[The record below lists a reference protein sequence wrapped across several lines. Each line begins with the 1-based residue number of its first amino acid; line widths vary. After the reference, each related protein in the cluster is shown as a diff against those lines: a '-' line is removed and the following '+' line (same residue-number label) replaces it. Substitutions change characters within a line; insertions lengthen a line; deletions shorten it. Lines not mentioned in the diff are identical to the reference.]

1 MKNINGINR
10 TPYNEKQ
17 EIQAYVIG
25 VLKYNNDIRN
35 SILNKNIGKYSL
47 YKDPLTPSIGEYY
60 DVYQK
65 EDKYFS
71 PIASN
76 GLLDYTINPSSK
88 LGSVLNEKYGRQYD
102 NIEYFNVLNPNPS
115 MMHRWNDKYE
125 NYIKYISETYGH
137 EIKFNEFLLNLLGE
151 NDIKYVLSNNR
162 VGVVK
167 DINVAYSLAGVMM
180 TNINNLSGKDTPL
193 GTFAN
198 KMYALT
204 LKNGAYFNS
213 LRKTKYITPSLISEY
228 GNNLT
233 NINKLSDMFPLSND
247 NGRLAY
253 DIGYGN
259 FIGDETQVSVS
270 EYYYNN
276 TVYNDIDNLI
286 NKDIET
292 WRYNRISPYVRY
304 SLSSNKSDIILITD
318 TENEPLTKNVMGNK
332 SYQVYS
338 EGDSNGE
345 SNKNI
350 SYEINSAY
358 YNSFDSTNVYEK
370 KNNTLLDKTNKLF
383 NNRKIGTLIGR
394 FHSTSDTDSSDK
406 IASLTQTAISNYGIS
421 HGRNLLKKGRD
432 GTIFSEDSVNGY
444 NNPYCRV
451 WTFHHQYATIKDLI
465 RPFINE
471 EDEVYDIESLQNDQI
486 FSRHKDGAKHLANNT
501 VLGSNGFVNI
511 TPTNDGVSIKKCM
524 FSIENLAWK
533 DVLKT
538 DNNISSEQIGPL
550 GGRIMWFPPY
560 NIKFSENSNVSWNS
574 NDFIGRGEKIYTYVN
589 TERIGTLSFSLLID
603 HPSII
608 DYWGKNKT
616 GEQEN
621 EDDLLRFFAGC
632 NMLDLSDIP
641 FDEEIDNNSESISSE
656 PKETIPEGKNIVFYT
671 YFPNNY
677 TGKDDL
683 PNNNVSDINSLLYL
697 FYGRGAQKNSLI
709 DIDAAKLNDIVNYPG
724 YEMAEGIGITVDA
737 NPEETGDVIKGKYG
751 NWAYRIDNF
760 YRNELLRERGNY
772 YDRNSYSLNC
782 KLGLQPS
789 DATHTFAEIFTAI
802 NANDNNKD
810 AILNKAISCGA
821 NKERIDELKNLL
833 NNTNL
838 KISQI
843 NINGSASSHGT
854 TNNNNR
860 LNKDRATTLKV
871 WLSSTIPSKLIENTI
886 WSNDNNGIQE
896 TLSDSQSDISAKLG
910 RCARV
915 EIIFKSGKLDNL
927 SDTNP
932 YSTNTEINGN
942 GNAINEY
949 ITNSNNETM
958 SDSSEAI
965 TPKIVTRKNNTFRK
979 YSRYENEAEFFTRIN
994 NNEPIIKNKIVNKI
1008 KYFDPAFHSI
1018 SPEGFNSRLTFLQQC
1033 TRQGH
1038 TIDSADKNGYISE
1051 TAGNLAFG
1059 RPPVCVLRIGDF
1071 FYTRIIIES
1080 LSIDYDPLLWDL
1092 NPEGIGVQPMIAN
1105 INLTFKFIGGGDLG
1119 GPISRLQN
1127 AVSFNYYA
1135 NSSVYDDRADR
1146 VTYENNDDN
1155 KVTYNNIWI
1164 PDTTSDNNSKN

>member
-71 PIASN
+71 PIAPN

-102 NIEYFNVLNPNPS
+102 NIEYFDVLNPNPS

-276 TVYNDIDNLI
+276 TAYNDIDNLI
-286 NKDIET
+286 NKDVET

-304 SLSSNKSDIILITD
+304 SLSSNKNDIILITD

-350 SYEINSAY
+350 SYEINSVY

-471 EDEVYDIESLQNDQI
+471 EGEVYDIESLQNDQI

-608 DYWGKNKT
+608 DYWGKNKN

-632 NMLDLSDIP
+632 NTLDLSDISL
-641 FDEEIDNNSESISSE
+641 DEEIDNNSESISSE

-683 PNNNVSDINSLLYL
+683 PNNNTSDIDSLLYL
-697 FYGRGAQKNSLI
+697 FYGRGTQKNSLI
-709 DIDAAKLNDIVNYPG
+709 DIDPAKLNDMVNYPG

-737 NPEETGDVIKGKYG
+737 NPEETGDIIKGKYG

-760 YRNELLRERGNY
+760 YRDELLREIGNY

-886 WSNDNNGIQE
+886 WSNNNNGIQE
-896 TLSDSQSDISAKLG
+896 TRSDSQSDISAKLG

-932 YSTNTEINGN
+932 YSTNTEINVN

-958 SDSSEAI
+958 SDSSETI

-994 NNEPIIKNKIVNKI
+994 NNEPIIKDKIVNKI